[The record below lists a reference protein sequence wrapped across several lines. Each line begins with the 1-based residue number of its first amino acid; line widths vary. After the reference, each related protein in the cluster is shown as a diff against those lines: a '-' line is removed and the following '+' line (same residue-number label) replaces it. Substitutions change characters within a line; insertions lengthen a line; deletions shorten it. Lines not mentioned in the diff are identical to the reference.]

1 MPTLSEIRRAQ
12 SLRIEDGIAPAV
24 LRAQN
29 VDSALSDMVAE
40 TLGPTDGLAVAAVG
54 GYGRG
59 ELSPHSDIDLLFLSA
74 RRDITPASLRGL
86 LYPLWDAGFQIG
98 HALRSPK
105 QAVEHAKD
113 DLDAATALLHARFIA
128 GDEATFAAFVDRRA
142 TWIRKDTR
150 RIVRRILDSTAERHA
165 ARDRAGWSL
174 APNLKEDVGAL
185 RDFHTL
191 LWLEEICDRGFQ
203 SARASE
209 AAAVLSAVREALHA
223 KGKRK
228 NDYLRIDAQPTVA
241 ERLGVDLD
249 ELMTALHSAARTIEY
264 VSMVG
269 REEAV
274 HHVFGGPR
282 RSGAARPLRPHV
294 FLEDGELTVRPG
306 ARPLDVLA
314 AYSHTGRRP
323 SLRALDLLEQSFD
336 SSQVARWDA
345 TLRSTFLD
353 LLGGRHADSAL
364 ELLDQVDGIVALV
377 PEWRAVRG
385 RAQHDPYHRYTV
397 DGHTFRAVAEVN
409 RVLEDDPVVAAA
421 GAEIGSL
428 DALRIGAL
436 LHDIGKGSGTD
447 HSIAGAETARVV
459 TERMGLSPSDADDVV
474 MLVRHHLLIPDTAT
488 RRDLDD
494 GAVIETVARI
504 AATSRRLKMLYVLA
518 VADGSATGP
527 RAWND
532 WKAALVRELYA
543 KALAALETGDLPVR
557 SDVATRA
564 QEIEAYEPGFRGRAA
579 DLLGRMPPS
588 YLDSVSVPEM
598 VEELRLISN
607 RPPRPGEVIHRVE
620 QDGDRAL
627 VTVCVSDRPGALAR
641 SAGAFTLSQVSILR
655 AQAYA
660 TSEAVALQRFVVE
673 PPASH
678 DWAVAFAQTLGA
690 AYGGRLALEHDVER
704 KIAVYRSGPPVRPA
718 VRILQDASQDSTVI
732 EVRAH
737 DTIGLLYATT
747 AAISDLGL
755 DIRIAKI
762 ATVGERVV
770 DVFYVRGPDG
780 DKLDP
785 EQTHAVERAI
795 LHRIA
800 RLFP

>member
-1 MPTLSEIRRAQ
+1 M
-12 SLRIEDGIAPAV
+12 
-24 LRAQN
+24 
-29 VDSALSDMVAE
+29 VDSAIADMVAD
-40 TLGPTDGLAVAAVG
+40 TLGAAGGLAVCAVG

-59 ELSPHSDIDLLFLSA
+59 ELSPHSDIDLLFVSG
-74 RRDITPASLRGL
+74 RRDIVPASLRGL

-105 QAVEHAKD
+105 EAVEHAKG

-128 GDEATFAAFVDRRA
+128 GDVSMFSEFIDRRA
-142 TWIRKDTR
+142 TWIRKDMR
-150 RIVRRILDSTAERHA
+150 PIVRRILDATAERHA

-174 APNLKEDVGAL
+174 APDLKEDVGAL

-191 LWLEEICDRGFQ
+191 LWLEAISGRGFG
-203 SARASE
+203 SGRAVD
-209 AAAVLSAVREALHA
+209 AVAVLSAVREALHA
-223 KGKRK
+223 QAKRK
-228 NDYLRIDAQPTVA
+228 NDHLRIDTQPIVA
-241 ERLGVDLD
+241 ERLGIDLD

-282 RSGAARPLRPHV
+282 RSGVARPLRPHV
-294 FLEDGELTVRPG
+294 FLEDGELTVHPG

-323 SLRALDLLEQSFD
+323 SLRALDLLERSVDTLQAP
-336 SSQVARWDA
+336 QWDA
-345 TLRSTFLD
+345 TVRSGFLD
-353 LLGGRHADSAL
+353 LLGGGHADAAL
-364 ELLDQVDGIVALV
+364 ELLDQVGGVAALV
-377 PEWRAVRG
+377 PEWKVIRG

-409 RVLEDDPVVAAA
+409 RVLQDDPVAAA
-421 GAEIGSL
+421 AQAEIGSF
-428 DALRIGAL
+428 DALRIGTL
-436 LHDIGKGSGTD
+436 LHDIGKGSGD
-447 HSIAGAETARVV
+447 NHSAAGAEIAGVV
-459 TERMGLSPSDADDVV
+459 TKRMGLSSAQADDVV

-494 GAVIETVARI
+494 GAVIEAVART
-504 AATSRRLKMLYVLA
+504 AATSRRLKMLYVLT
-518 VADGSATGP
+518 VADGRATGP

-543 KALAALETGDLPVR
+543 KALAALETGDLPLR
-557 SDVATRA
+557 SDVAGRA
-564 QEIEAYEPGFRGRAA
+564 QEIEAYEPGFGGRAA

-598 VEELRLISN
+598 VEELRLISD
-607 RPPRPGEVIHRVE
+607 RPPRPGEVVHRVE
-620 QDGDRAL
+620 QNGDRAL
-627 VTVCVSDRPGALAR
+627 VMVCVTDRPGTLAR
-641 SAGAFTLSQVSILR
+641 TAGAFTLSQVSILR
-655 AQAYA
+655 AQAYS
-660 TSEAVALQRFVVE
+660 TSELVGLQRFVVE
-673 PPASH
+673 PPTSH
-678 DWAVAFAQTLGA
+678 DWTEVFARTLEA

-704 KIAVYRSGPPVRPA
+704 KVADYRTGAPIRPS
-718 VRILQDASQDSTVI
+718 VRILQDASHDSTVI
-732 EVRAH
+732 EVRAR
-737 DTIGLLYATT
+737 DAIGLLYATT

-755 DIRIAKI
+755 DIRVAKI
-762 ATVGERVV
+762 ATVGDRVV
-770 DVFYVRGPDG
+770 DVFYVSAPGG

-785 EQTHAVERAI
+785 EQTRAVEQAI